1 MKKRKTRTRSM
12 YPGLE
17 RPFSHAMRLAEQEAM
32 KQRKLL
38 RSQQKPPQSPSPTS
52 APTFSRNQ
60 KSLLEKIRKA
70 KRIFI
75 IGNGGSY
82 ANAIHIAN
90 DLNAVGKAAFTL
102 DPATLTATANDYGF
116 HFVFER
122 WINTVGKKGDLL
134 IALSGSGTSPNILR
148 GLACAK
154 RMGMNVHLITWYLKD
169 GMDMQLSEEAQLV
182 IGHEMMR
189 QLRDRR

>member
-1 MKKRKTRTRSM
+1 M
-12 YPGLE
+12 
-17 RPFSHAMRLAEQEAM
+17 
-32 KQRKLL
+32 
-38 RSQQKPPQSPSPTS
+38 
-52 APTFSRNQ
+52 
-60 KSLLEKIRKA
+60 LEKIKKA
-70 KRIFI
+70 KRVFI

-116 HFVFER
+116 QFVFER
-122 WINTVGKKGDLL
+122 WIKTVGKQGDLL
-134 IALSGSGTSPNILR
+134 LALSGSGTSPNILR
-148 GLACAK
+148 ALAAA
-154 RMGMNVHLITWYLKD
+154 RSIAVNTHLITWYLKD

-189 QLRDRR
+189 RLRDRR